1 MVFPCQ
7 VKFIAAIVTEA
18 GNLLIHSD
26 IVIVFAPAYYK
37 LQCLYVYYSVSSEYT
52 IWSNKTYD
60 C

>member
-37 LQCLYVYYSVSSEYT
+37 LHLSVRVLQSIIGINNLE
-52 IWSNKTYD
+52 
-60 C
+60 